1 MLRACAEGI
10 LDAPVVFST
19 DAAHAAIIGANEMR
33 KSLVAAVVAVTL
45 GGLAGF
51 AAAQVKPDTLVKQR
65 QSAMTLIGKYWGP
78 IAGMASGKVSPYNAD
93 VIARNATYL
102 ENLAQMP
109 WDGFHESTKDE
120 KTRALPATWSQKAKF
135 DELAQRLQTETAKL
149 GELAPKKDEAGV
161 KQQYAAVGKTCGAC
175 HEDFRQK
182 Q

>member
-1 MLRACAEGI
+1 
-10 LDAPVVFST
+10 VFST
-19 DAAHAAIIGANEMR
+19 DAAHAAKRGEERMTKN
-33 KSLVAAVVAVTL
+33 LVAAAVAVTL
-45 GGLAGF
+45 GGLAGL
-51 AAAQVKPDTLVKQR
+51 AAAQAKPDALVKQR

-93 VIARNATYL
+93 VISRNATYL

-109 WDGFHESTKDE
+109 WDGFHESTKGE
-120 KTRALPATWSQKAKF
+120 KSRALPETWSQKAKF

-149 GELAPKKDEAGV
+149 GELARAKDEAGV

-175 HEDFRQK
+175 HESFRQK